1 MANDS
6 ELGRLILDYKKSADK
21 KIADLSARVED
32 LAENGDAVKDI
43 LLLVK
48 DLQTEVI
55 KISGSIANGIKVEDV
70 RAEQKKQDLQHI
82 QAVLRQELSNALATH
97 PPHAQVTFSE
107 DTMKVFNE
115 GSEHLRK
122 IASRM
127 PIFTEKKAGQF
138 LRIALCVLGLCVIIL
153 IANRVAYCSS
163 AQWWAARSYQ
173 VAADLGKPDPGDAY
187 EWAMRQWTVDKKVV
201 KKTVRLKEYES
212 SKQTKKQ

>member
-6 ELGRLILDYKKSADK
+6 ELGRLVLDYKKSADK
-21 KIADLSARVED
+21 KIADLSARVEA

-55 KISGSIANGIKVEDV
+55 KVGGCISNGIKVEEV
-70 RAEQKKQDLQHI
+70 RAEQRKQDRQSI
-82 QAVLRQELSNALATH
+82 QDVIRLELGNALAAH
-97 PPHAQVTFSE
+97 PPRAQVNFSE
-107 DTMKVFNE
+107 DTMKVLND
-115 GSEHLRK
+115 GSEHLK
-122 IASRM
+122 MIASRR
-127 PIFTEKKAGQF
+127 PLFTERKAGLF
-138 LRIALCVLGLCVIIL
+138 LRISLFVLGLCVVIF

-173 VAADLGKPDPGDAY
+173 VAADLGKPNPGDAY

-201 KKTVRLKEYES
+201 KKTVRLKEYEFN
-212 SKQTKKQ
+212 KQTKRQ

>member
-21 KIADLSARVED
+21 KIADLSARVEA

-201 KKTVRLKEYES
+201 KKTVRLKEYEFN
-212 SKQTKKQ
+212 KQTKRQ